1 MKGIHLLMGMILA
14 VLLQAAGADEGQNA
28 TLILDVNQTASQDEN
43 VSKNESLKE
52 SIKESLNESQDHG
65 SVIVLGSGSRN
76 AGKVLRAGFGERKAV
91 NNLDVYGN
99 RSVHVIPPQDPAQ
112 WTFDISQRV
121 GNVSQFDYT
130 NSYKPLFSMSQ
141 YTRTKA
147 VYQAP
152 SNLSS
157 RPVYSISGYP
167 RIKIASGIP

>member
-1 MKGIHLLMGMILA
+1 MMGINLPNTIFMGILLA
-14 VLLQAAGADEGQNA
+14 FLLLGAEADDRQNA
-28 TLILDVNQTASQDEN
+28 TVNLTVNQSSSLDEN
-43 VSKNESLKE
+43 MSANDSQVQSAAVS
-52 SIKESLNESQDHG
+52 
-65 SVIVLGSGSRN
+65 LGAGNRN
-76 AGKVLRAGFGERKAV
+76 AGKVLRTGFQEKKAI
-91 NNLDVYGN
+91 NDLDVYGN

-112 WTFDISQRV
+112 WAFDISQRV
-121 GNVSQFDYT
+121 GNVSKFDYS

-147 VYQAP
+147 AYQAP

>member
-1 MKGIHLLMGMILA
+1 MKGIYLLMGMILA
-14 VLLQAAGADEGQNA
+14 LLLQAAGADEGQNA
-28 TLILDVNQTASQDEN
+28 TLILDVNQTASLDEN
-43 VSKNESLKE
+43 ISTNESLN
-52 SIKESLNESQDHG
+52 ESLNESQDHG
-65 SVIVLGSGSRN
+65 SVIALGSGSRN

-112 WTFDISQRV
+112 WAFDISQRV

-141 YTRTKA
+141 YSRTKA

-167 RIKIASGIP
+167 LIKISSGIP

>member
-1 MKGIHLLMGMILA
+1 MKGMYLLMGMILA

-43 VSKNESLKE
+43 VST
-52 SIKESLNESQDHG
+52 NESQDHG

-99 RSVHVIPPQDPAQ
+99 RSVQVIPPQDPAQ
-112 WTFDISQRV
+112 WAFDISQRV

-147 VYQAP
+147 AYQAP

>member
-1 MKGIHLLMGMILA
+1 MKGIYLLMGMILA
-14 VLLQAAGADEGQNA
+14 VLLQAGGADDGQNA
-28 TLILDVNQTASQDEN
+28 TLSRDVNQTASLDEN
-43 VSKNESLKE
+43 I
-52 SIKESLNESQDHG
+52 SINESLNESQDHG
-65 SVIVLGSGSRN
+65 SVIALGSGSRN
-76 AGKVLRAGFGERKAV
+76 AGKVLRAGSGERKAV

-112 WTFDISQRV
+112 WAFDISQRV
-121 GNVSQFDYT
+121 GNVSQFEYT

-141 YTRTKA
+141 YSRTKA

-157 RPVYSISGYP
+157 RQVYSISGYP

>member
-1 MKGIHLLMGMILA
+1 MKGIYLLMGMILA
-14 VLLQAAGADEGQNA
+14 VLLQAGGADDGQNA
-28 TLILDVNQTASQDEN
+28 TLSRDVNQTASQDEN
-43 VSKNESLKE
+43 I
-52 SIKESLNESQDHG
+52 SINESLNESQDHG
-65 SVIVLGSGSRN
+65 SVIALGSGSRN
-76 AGKVLRAGFGERKAV
+76 AGKVLRAGSGERKAV

-112 WTFDISQRV
+112 WAFDISQRV

-141 YTRTKA
+141 YSRTKA

-157 RPVYSISGYP
+157 RQAYSISGYP

>member
-1 MKGIHLLMGMILA
+1 MKGIYLLMGMILA
-14 VLLQAAGADEGQNA
+14 VLLQAGGADDGQNA
-28 TLILDVNQTASQDEN
+28 TLSRDVNQTASLDEN
-43 VSKNESLKE
+43 I
-52 SIKESLNESQDHG
+52 SINESLNESQDHG
-65 SVIVLGSGSRN
+65 SVIALGSGSRN
-76 AGKVLRAGFGERKAV
+76 AGKVLRAGSGERKAV

-112 WTFDISQRV
+112 WAFDISQRV

-141 YTRTKA
+141 YSRTKA

-157 RPVYSISGYP
+157 RQVYSISGYP